1 MRHREL
7 IAAVAAIALLLATS
21 SSRADVVQL
30 KSGGVLRGVVTSDA
44 AGDAVRIQL
53 VSGAVISVDRDDIA
67 EIAKRPLKFEH
78 YEAQRQLLAD
88 TPEAHWELAEWCREN
103 NLVEP
108 RRSHLER
115 VLDFDPDFQP
125 AHLGL
130 GHTQYEGEWVTKEE
144 YEDRKREQGLVKF
157 NGKFVPASQL
167 EALQA
172 QATQSKAEKEWF
184 AKVKLWLNWAT
195 GKLPPKAA
203 DGLSN
208 LRGIRDPDALPALV
222 SLLGK
227 SKQDDV
233 RRLFIQVA
241 GQIGGPQAGVSLATL
256 VVRDVN
262 RELRALALNGLTK
275 DQQEIAQVIF
285 TRALTDPNNDIV
297 RRAAIALAKAGN
309 AESVAP
315 LIRALVTRH
324 RFNIRVAVP
333 TNSFRGDGSGYSND
347 ALIPPE
353 ILAGLRAG
361 QYPNGVILP
370 PPPVGSTKVVPVAAD
385 IRNDEVLL
393 ALKKLTKH
401 DFGYDEAAWSRWW
414 SLDRHQ
420 TVVAPDLP

>member
-1 MRHREL
+1 MRPCEL
-7 IAAVAAIALLLATS
+7 IVVVAVLLSAN

-30 KSGGVLRGVVTSDA
+30 KSGGVLRGVVTPDA
-44 AGDAVRIQL
+44 AGGSVRIQL

-67 EIAKRPLKFEH
+67 EIAKRPLKFEQ

-88 TPEAHWELAEWCREN
+88 TPEAHWELAEWCREHS
-103 NLVEP
+103 LVEQ
-108 RRSHLER
+108 RRPHLER
-115 VLDFDPDFQP
+115 VLDFDPDFKP
-125 AHLGL
+125 AHIGL
-130 GHTQYEGEWVTKEE
+130 GHTFYEGEWLTKEE
-144 YEDRKREQGLVKF
+144 YEDRKREQGLVKL
-157 NGKFVPASQL
+157 NGKFVPANQV

-172 QATQSKAEKEWF
+172 QAAQSKAEKDWF

-195 GKLPPKAA
+195 GKLAPQAA
-203 DGLSN
+203 DGLAN
-208 LRGIRDPDALPALV
+208 LRGIRDPDAMPAMV
-222 SLLGK
+222 QLLGK
-227 SKQDDV
+227 SKLDDV
-233 RRLFIQVA
+233 RRLFIQLA
-241 GQIGGPQAGVSLATL
+241 GPIGGPQAGVSLSTL
-256 VVRDVN
+256 ALRDDN
-262 RELRALALNGLTK
+262 RELRDLALNALKK
-275 DQQEIAQVIF
+275 DQQEIAQAIF
-285 TRALTDPNNDIV
+285 TRALIDPNNEIV

-309 AESVAP
+309 AESVSP

-333 TNSFRGDGSGYSND
+333 TNSFRSDGSGYSND

-370 PPPVGSTKVVPVAAD
+370 PPPVGTTKVVPVAVD

-401 DFGYDEAAWSRWW
+401 DFGYDEPAWLRWW
-414 SLDRHQ
+414 GLDRHQ